1 MPNLDKKP
9 FESKKFIF
17 GFIGLL
23 IIAGILVVA
32 LVTQT
37 IGWALT
43 AFMCVLGI
51 AIAVIVVGYTQGQAG
66 VDKLAAMVKSLPK
79 FGESDDD
86 SISGDNL
93 D

>member
-66 VDKLAAMVKSLPK
+66 VDKLSAMVKSVN
-79 FGESDDD
+79 FGGSDDD
-86 SISGDNL
+86 DIPGDSL
-93 D
+93 E